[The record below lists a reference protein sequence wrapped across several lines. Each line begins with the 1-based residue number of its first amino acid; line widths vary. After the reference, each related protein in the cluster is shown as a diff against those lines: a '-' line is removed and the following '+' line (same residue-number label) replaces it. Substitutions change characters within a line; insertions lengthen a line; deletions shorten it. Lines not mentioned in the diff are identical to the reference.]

1 MLQDELGLSNKVIKQ
16 IMAEADEND
25 DGVIEYREFVPMAVD
40 VINIIEAKQD
50 YKENVEMDKIEVRA
64 CKP

>member
-1 MLQDELGLSNKVIKQ
+1 MSNKVIKQ